1 MASNRFGS
9 YSFALIVYRSA
20 LRRTGSIVFGLP
32 DGPGCDAL
40 EDDMI
45 EEICLANGD
54 HDHVSR
60 GLLLCSLQSGEA
72 NIMVQGL
79 WRVA

>member
-1 MASNRFGS
+1 
-9 YSFALIVYRSA
+9 
-20 LRRTGSIVFGLP
+20 VFGLP
-32 DGPGCDAL
+32 GGPGCDAL
-40 EDDMI
+40 EDDMM